1 MKHSPLLGRLGLLIV
16 DEDQKLMPSTS
27 YLMANPT
34 ETDTAVTG
42 EVPMKAQQ
50 RTTTQIC
57 TKTVR

>member
-34 ETDTAVTG
+34 ETDTVVTG
-42 EVPMKAQQ
+42 EVPMRAQQ
-50 RTTTQIC
+50 QTTTQ
-57 TKTVR
+57 V